1 MSSRDHVD
9 DLARVLIDAWEA
21 VEGPVTP
28 SYVASFAD
36 MARAAIAA
44 GWTPPD
50 GSQDAG
56 WEVLVEGHADLLVE
70 RMRVVELVEQAT
82 QRAYGQ
88 IALDE
93 VLTVQQITLPDGAFG
108 AVVPGHWR
116 DRAEAVA
123 IVRVPDLRAVLSKE
137 DS

>member
-1 MSSRDHVD
+1 MTDHVN

-56 WEVLVEGHADLLVE
+56 WEVLVEGHAEVLVE
-70 RMRVVELVEQAT
+70 RMRVVALADELAEGCGSPGSHTKCVGHRL
-82 QRAYGQ
+82 QR
-88 IALDE
+88 L
-93 VLTVQQITLPDGAFG
+93 LGAG
-108 AVVPGHWR
+108 EG
-116 DRAEAVA
+116 
-123 IVRVPDLRAVLSKE
+123 K
-137 DS
+137 